1 MKALTYALVLC
12 LCMGSTAVGQGL
24 DIRGVVSDSATGD
37 RIPYANVSIVS
48 LGKGAATNSKGFYL
62 IPSVAPGS
70 YEIAASAVGYVR
82 QVKRV
87 VVQGTKAITVNFL
100 LPPEPVRLE
109 EVVVTGRGKRELSE
123 ISTSV
128 HVLEKADLRMVPVTV
143 QEDILRSILILP
155 GIVSTSDVNSQ
166 FYVRGGAADQNL
178 ILLDGMRIYNPFHA
192 FGLFSIFDPD
202 VVKTAEVYTGAFPAD
217 FGGRL
222 SSVINIATRDGKSS
236 GYAARSNLNFLS
248 SKVQLEGPVAENVQ
262 VIATG
267 RKSLFS
273 DTFKKFLRQSVPL
286 SFYDALMKLTLKNPN
301 SQDRYSAQAFV
312 SRDDLK
318 SGKEEEPDYS
328 WTNKTLGFETNT
340 LLQDRLFVNTL
351 VSAGEFKQMRDAK
364 SSEGITPASTS
375 VREFSVRANATY
387 YTDSKDLYF
396 FGFEFSFPNV
406 EYDFVTRFGVPT
418 KLESTVPQF
427 SSWARYQMRL
437 GALLADAG
445 LRTEF
450 GMLLRGLPAKSA
462 LQPRFNLSLDL
473 GGNWKGKAAYG
484 HFSQEIITVANEDDL
499 IPIFNAWIAVPD
511 YLEPEQADHFVVGF
525 EGSPIP
531 SLSASIQSYYKRYG
545 SLVSYNR
552 DKVDATEPDYINATG
567 ESYGAEALVR
577 FSNPL
582 LDLYSAYTLSWV
594 KTNLNGFIY
603 PPRHDR
609 RHSLNLLASIH
620 PLEGL
625 DLSFRWEFGS
635 GFPFTQGLG
644 FYDRLTLGELYPNP
658 FVTETGQPYM
668 ALGAKNAAR
677 LPAYHRLD
685 ASIAYRVNLFSSIR
699 SSFGINIINL
709 YDRKNL
715 FYFDRKTG
723 QRINMLEFYPTASL
737 TLEFLP

>member
-1 MKALTYALVLC
+1 
-12 LCMGSTAVGQGL
+12 
-24 DIRGVVSDSATGD
+24 GD

-48 LGKGAATNSKGFYL
+48 LSKGAATNSKGFYL

-427 SSWARYQMRL
+427 SSWVRYQM
-437 GALLADAG
+437 
-445 LRTEF
+445 
-450 GMLLRGLPAKSA
+450 
-462 LQPRFNLSLDL
+462 
-473 GGNWKGKAAYG
+473 
-484 HFSQEIITVANEDDL
+484 
-499 IPIFNAWIAVPD
+499 
-511 YLEPEQADHFVVGF
+511 
-525 EGSPIP
+525 
-531 SLSASIQSYYKRYG
+531 
-545 SLVSYNR
+545 
-552 DKVDATEPDYINATG
+552 
-567 ESYGAEALVR
+567 
-577 FSNPL
+577 
-582 LDLYSAYTLSWV
+582 
-594 KTNLNGFIY
+594 
-603 PPRHDR
+603 
-609 RHSLNLLASIH
+609 
-620 PLEGL
+620 
-625 DLSFRWEFGS
+625 
-635 GFPFTQGLG
+635 
-644 FYDRLTLGELYPNP
+644 
-658 FVTETGQPYM
+658 
-668 ALGAKNAAR
+668 
-677 LPAYHRLD
+677 
-685 ASIAYRVNLFSSIR
+685 
-699 SSFGINIINL
+699 
-709 YDRKNL
+709 
-715 FYFDRKTG
+715 
-723 QRINMLEFYPTASL
+723 
-737 TLEFLP
+737 